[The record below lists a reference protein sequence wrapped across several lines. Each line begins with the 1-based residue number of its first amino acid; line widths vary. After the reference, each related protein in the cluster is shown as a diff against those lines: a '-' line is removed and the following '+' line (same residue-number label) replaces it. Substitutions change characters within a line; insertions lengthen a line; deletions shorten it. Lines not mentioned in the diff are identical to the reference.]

1 VTLETAVL
9 MWTHLVQLIISVD
22 TFVQLINSVE
32 TFGVVDN

>member
-1 VTLETAVL
+1 MTLETAVL